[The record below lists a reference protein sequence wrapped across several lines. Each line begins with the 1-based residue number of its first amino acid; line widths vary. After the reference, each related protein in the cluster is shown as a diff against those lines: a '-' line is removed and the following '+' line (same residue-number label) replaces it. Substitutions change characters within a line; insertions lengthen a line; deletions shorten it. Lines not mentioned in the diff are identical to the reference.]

1 MIYIFYL
8 IRKIMFVIYAFIIK
22 LRIYVCFVFQI
33 IHLIILNRNN
43 WNLGLVNYF
52 LKILFNNKKIC
63 EDKMSKKIKC
73 SWCKETKPKNEF
85 SEYYKESIC
94 LNCLKQWK
102 NDCEDRG

>member
-1 MIYIFYL
+1 
-8 IRKIMFVIYAFIIK
+8 
-22 LRIYVCFVFQI
+22 
-33 IHLIILNRNN
+33 
-43 WNLGLVNYF
+43 
-52 LKILFNNKKIC
+52 
-63 EDKMSKKIKC
+63 MSKKIKC

>member
-1 MIYIFYL
+1 
-8 IRKIMFVIYAFIIK
+8 MFVIYAFIIK
-22 LRIYVCFVFQI
+22 LRILIYVCFVFQI
-33 IHLIILNRNN
+33 IHLIILSRKN
-43 WNLGLVNYF
+43 WNSGRRNYF
-52 LKILFNNKKIC
+52 QKILFNNKKIC

-85 SEYYKESIC
+85 SDKESIC